1 MEGVSMSR
9 TKGSLNKQESIQ
21 IDELTLSSDERIR
34 LLARIIVDRIEAD
47 KRNGEILLRTIER
60 PRNARSD
67 LSTT

>member
-1 MEGVSMSR
+1 MEGVNMGR
-9 TKGSLNKQESIQ
+9 TKGSLNKQESMQ
-21 IDELTLSSDERIR
+21 IDELSLSSDERIR

-47 KRNGEILLRTIER
+47 KRSGEILLRTIER

>member
-1 MEGVSMSR
+1 MEGVSMGR
-9 TKGSLNKQESIQ
+9 TKGSLNKQESMQ
-21 IDELTLSSDERIR
+21 IDELSLSSDERIR

-47 KRNGEILLRTIER
+47 KRSGEILLRTIER